1 MHNPLIYLALCWI
14 IFCVLHSALISL
26 PVATWLQRLRPGW
39 ERYER
44 LIYNGIA
51 VITLIP
57 PAYFGLTI
65 IGAPIFVWS
74 GWLRWVQAVLVL
86 WALLF
91 FWGGTRQFDTSR
103 FLGLRQL
110 QGKKGTH
117 QAQGNE
123 PLVMDGVLKI
133 VRHPW
138 YSGGIAIIWARDAT
152 VAVLVTN
159 VILTLYFIVGAILEE
174 RRLVQ
179 EFGAVYQRYQREVPM
194 LFPWRWVLQRVK
206 RS

>member
-1 MHNPLIYLALCWI
+1 MIYLALSWI
-14 IFCVLHSALISL
+14 GFCVLHSALIAM
-26 PVATWLQRLRPGW
+26 PMAKWLRRLRPGW

-44 LIYNGIA
+44 LIYNIIA
-51 VITLIP
+51 LTTLIP

-65 IGAPIFVWS
+65 IGTPIFVWS

-86 WALLF
+86 WALLL
-91 FWGGTRQFDTSR
+91 FWGGARQFDTSR
-103 FLGLRQL
+103 FLGLRPL
-110 QGKKGTH
+110 QEKKGTH

-138 YSGGIAIIWARDAT
+138 YSGGIAIIWARDVT

-174 RRLVQ
+174 RRLVRQ
-179 EFGAVYQRYQREVPM
+179 YGVLYQCYQIKVDM
-194 LFPWRWVLQRVK
+194 FFPWRWLLLWSN